1 MAGLRAFAE
10 GRHRSCLY
18 ASVPAFRE
26 ETDMPDARATN
37 TITGRDAFLR
47 VLSDEGVVKMFGNPG
62 TTELP
67 IMHALS
73 SAPEMGY
80 VLALQEAV
88 VIAMADG
95 YARASGKLVS
105 CNVHVAPGLGN
116 AIGSIYTSLMS
127 GTPMIVTAGQQEQG
141 HGLTEPLLYAPLVPI
156 AAPVVKWATE
166 VNRIEDLP
174 RILRRAAKVA
184 TTAPTGPVFISLP
197 GDILNNEAAIVMAAA
212 TRVDTAVRPSDAALE
227 HLARRLLSAK
237 KPVILAG
244 HEIATADA
252 FAEAIAL
259 AETLGAPVLQ
269 QTVAWGAHYP
279 SEHVA
284 YLGALN
290 RDQKNVRRILSDYDL
305 MFCVGADVLKMS
317 VWSETDPLPETTA
330 VAMVGLR
337 DWEMG
342 KNFPAEIALRA
353 DVKETLKALVPL
365 LKKLGGSALADKAKA
380 NLAALAPK
388 NWSAQRA
395 QRLKA
400 LPKPVAGQPLAAEWV
415 MAKLSEM
422 LPKSAVLVDE
432 GITSAATLPAYLP
445 YRDRKSFFGNVS
457 GGIGW
462 GIAAAVGVQVALPE
476 RRVLAVIGDGS
487 AMYSIQAL
495 WTAANLRLPMTFLIC
510 NNGGYQ
516 ILKNRLKL
524 FHGNDKPIGMDF
536 KDPPIDACALAK
548 GFGVAA
554 ERVETAEA
562 FEASLAKSLKSNG
575 PTLIEVMVAQAS

>member
-1 MAGLRAFAE
+1 
-10 GRHRSCLY
+10 
-18 ASVPAFRE
+18 
-26 ETDMPDARATN
+26 MPDARVSN

-80 VLALQEAV
+80 VLGLQEAI

-141 HGLTEPLLYAPLVPI
+141 HGLTEPLLYAPLIPI
-156 AAPVVKWATE
+156 ATPVVKWATE
-166 VNRIEDLP
+166 VSRIEDLP

-197 GDILNNEAAIVMAAA
+197 GDILNNEAPLDLGDV
-212 TRVDTAVRPSDAALE
+212 TRVDTAARPSDAALE
-227 HLARRLLSAK
+227 QLARRLIAAK
-237 KPVILAG
+237 KPIILAG
-244 HEIATADA
+244 HEIATSDA
-252 FAEAIAL
+252 FAEAAAL

-269 QTVAWGAHYP
+269 QTVVHGAHFP
-279 SEHVA
+279 SEHPA
-284 YLGALN
+284 FIGSLN
-290 RDQKNVRRILSDYDL
+290 RDQKHVRRVLSDYDL
-305 MFCVGADVLKMS
+305 MFCVGSDVLKMS
-317 VWSETDPLPETTA
+317 VWSETEPLPETTK

-365 LKKLGGSALADKAKA
+365 LKKLGGPQLAERAKASLAEVAARNWTTQRAARKAK
-380 NLAALAPK
+380 LAAAPAEK
-388 NWSAQRA
+388 P
-395 QRLKA
+395 
-400 LPKPVAGQPLAAEWV
+400 LPAEWV
-415 MAKLSEM
+415 MMRLVES
-422 LPKSAVLVDE
+422 LPKDAIVVDE
-432 GITSAATLPAYLP
+432 GLTSAASLMSYFPF
-445 YRDRKSFFGNVS
+445 RDRNSYFGNVS

-462 GIAAAVGVQVALPE
+462 GIAAAVGVQIAEPRRRVVAL
-476 RRVLAVIGDGS
+476 IGDGS

-495 WTAANLRLPMTFLIC
+495 WTAANQKLPMTFLIC

-516 ILKNRLKL
+516 ILKNRLKA

-536 KDPPIDACALAK
+536 KDPPIDATVLAK
-548 GFGVAA
+548 GFGVPA
-554 ERVETAEA
+554 ERVDTAA
-562 FEASLAKSLKSNG
+562 GFEAALAKSLANTGG
-575 PTLIEVMVAQAS
+575 PTLIEVMVKS

>member
-1 MAGLRAFAE
+1 
-10 GRHRSCLY
+10 
-18 ASVPAFRE
+18 
-26 ETDMPDARATN
+26 MPDANVPN

-47 VLSDEGVVKMFGNPG
+47 VLKDEGVTKMFGNPG

-116 AIGSIYTSLMS
+116 AIGSIYTSMMS

-156 AAPVVKWATE
+156 AQPVVKWATE

-184 TTAPTGPVFISLP
+184 LTAPTGPVFISLP
-197 GDILNNEAAIVMAAA
+197 GDILNNEAAIDMGEV

-227 HLARRLLSAK
+227 QLARRLLSAK

-252 FAEAIAL
+252 FAEATQL

-269 QTVAWGAHYP
+269 QTVAWGAHFP
-279 SEHVA
+279 SEHPA

-290 RDQKNVRRILSDYDL
+290 RDQKYVRRVLSDYDL
-305 MFCVGADVLKMS
+305 MLCVGADVLKMS
-317 VWSETDPLPETTA
+317 VWSETEPLPDTTK
-330 VAMVGLR
+330 VAMIGLR

-365 LKKLGGSALADKAKA
+365 LKKLGGAKLAEQAKA
-380 NLAALAPK
+380 SLAEIATR

-395 QRLKA
+395 QKAAKVATPTGGPLPAEWLMLRLSDR
-400 LPKPVAGQPLAAEWV
+400 LPKDAIIVE
-415 MAKLSEM
+415 
-422 LPKSAVLVDE
+422 E
-432 GITSAATLPAYLP
+432 GLTSTSTLPSYFP
-445 YRDRKSFFGNVS
+445 FRDRNSFFGNVS

-462 GIAAAVGVQVALPE
+462 GIAAAVGVQIAEPT
-476 RRVLAVIGDGS
+476 RRVVAVIGDGS
-487 AMYSIQAL
+487 AMYSISAI
-495 WTAANLRLPMTFLIC
+495 WSAANQKLPVIFLIT
-510 NNGGYQ
+510 NNEGYQ

-524 FHGNDKPIGMDF
+524 FHGNDTPIGMDF
-536 KDPPIDACALAK
+536 NDPPMNIAK
-548 GFGVAA
+548 IAEGFGLPA
-554 ERVETAEA
+554 ERVDTAEGFDA
-562 FEASLAKSLKSNG
+562 ALDRALARTDG
-575 PTLIEVMVAQAS
+575 PTLIEAMVKKG

>member
-1 MAGLRAFAE
+1 VIIS
-10 GRHRSCLY
+10 RHVLPRYLG
-18 ASVPAFRE
+18 AVHGGKP
-26 ETDMPDARATN
+26 MPDARVSN

-47 VLSDEGVVKMFGNPG
+47 VLSDEGVTKMFGNPG

-80 VLALQEAV
+80 VLGLQEAV
-88 VIAMADG
+88 VICMADG

-156 AAPVVKWATE
+156 ASPVVKWATE

-197 GDILNNEAAIVMAAA
+197 GDILNNEAAIDMAAP

-227 HLARRLLSAK
+227 QLARRLLGAK

-244 HEIATADA
+244 HEIATSDA
-252 FAEAIAL
+252 FAEATAL

-269 QTVAWGAHYP
+269 QTVAWGAHFP
-279 SEHVA
+279 SEHPA

-290 RDQKNVRRILSDYDL
+290 RDQKNVRRILGDFDL

-317 VWSETDPLPETTA
+317 VWSETEPLPETTA

-353 DVKETLKALVPL
+353 DVRETLKALVPL
-365 LKKLGGSALADKAKA
+365 LKKLGGDALAQRAKA
-380 NLAALAPK
+380 SLAEIATR

-395 QRLKA
+395 ARKA
-400 LPKPVAGQPLAAEWV
+400 KLTQPASEKPLQAEWAMMRLV
-415 MAKLSEM
+415 EKM
-422 LPKSAVLVDE
+422 PKDAILVEE
-432 GITSAATLPAYLP
+432 GLTSTTTLFNYFPF
-445 YRDRKSFFGNVS
+445 RDRNSYFGNVS

-462 GIAAAVGVQVALPE
+462 GIAAAVGVQIAHPA
-476 RRVLAVIGDGS
+476 RRVVAVIGDGS
-487 AMYSIQAL
+487 AMYSITAL
-495 WTAANLRLPMTFLIC
+495 WSAANQKLPVVFIIA
-510 NNGGYQ
+510 NNAGYQ
-516 ILKNRLKL
+516 ILKIRLKL
-524 FHGNDKPIGMDF
+524 FHGNDTPIGMDF
-536 KDPPIDACALAK
+536 NDPAMDIAAIAR

-554 ERVETAEA
+554 ERVDTAA
-562 FEASLAKSLKSNG
+562 GFDGALDKALAKTDG
-575 PTLIEVMVAQAS
+575 PSLIEVMIKS

>member
-1 MAGLRAFAE
+1 
-10 GRHRSCLY
+10 
-18 ASVPAFRE
+18 
-26 ETDMPDARATN
+26 MPDANVPN

-47 VLSDEGVVKMFGNPG
+47 VLKDEGVTKMFGNPG

-116 AIGSIYTSLMS
+116 AIGSIYTSMMS

-156 AAPVVKWATE
+156 AQPVVKWATE
-166 VNRIEDLP
+166 VSRIEDLP

-184 TTAPTGPVFISLP
+184 MTAPTGPVFISLP
-197 GDILNNEAAIVMAAA
+197 GDILNNEAAIDMGDV

-227 HLARRLLSAK
+227 QLARRLLSAR

-244 HEIATADA
+244 HEIATSDS
-252 FAEAIAL
+252 FAEAAEL

-269 QTVAWGAHYP
+269 QTVAWGAHFP
-279 SEHVA
+279 SEHPA

-290 RDQKNVRRILSDYDL
+290 RDQKYVRRVLSDYDL
-305 MFCVGADVLKMS
+305 MLCVGSDVLKMS
-317 VWSETDPLPETTA
+317 VWSETEPLPETTK
-330 VAMVGLR
+330 VAMIGLR

-353 DVKETLKALVPL
+353 DVKETLKALIPL
-365 LKKLGGSALADKAKA
+365 LKKLGGAKLAEQAKA
-380 NLAALAPK
+380 SLAEISTR

-395 QRLKA
+395 QKA
-400 LPKPVAGQPLAAEWV
+400 AKVATPTTSPLPAEWV
-415 MAKLSEM
+415 MMRLSDK
-422 LPKSAVLVDE
+422 LPKDAIVVEE
-432 GITSAATLPAYLP
+432 GLTSTATLPSYFP
-445 YRDRKSFFGNVS
+445 FRDRNSFFGNVS

-462 GIAAAVGVQVALPE
+462 GIAAAVGVQIAEPK
-476 RRVLAVIGDGS
+476 RRVVAVIGDGS
-487 AMYSIQAL
+487 AMYSISAL
-495 WTAANLRLPMTFLIC
+495 WSAANQKLPVIFLIT
-510 NNGGYQ
+510 NNEGYQ

-524 FHGNDKPIGMDF
+524 FHGNDTPIGMDF
-536 KDPPIDACALAK
+536 NDPPMNIAKIAEGFGLPSERVDTADGFDAALDRALA
-548 GFGVAA
+548 
-554 ERVETAEA
+554 RTD
-562 FEASLAKSLKSNG
+562 G
-575 PTLIEVMVAQAS
+575 PTLIEAMVKKG

>member
-1 MAGLRAFAE
+1 
-10 GRHRSCLY
+10 
-18 ASVPAFRE
+18 
-26 ETDMPDARATN
+26 MPDTNVPN

-47 VLSDEGVVKMFGNPG
+47 VLKDEGVTKMFGNPG

-116 AIGSIYTSLMS
+116 AIGSIYTSMMS

-156 AAPVVKWATE
+156 AQPVVKWATE

-184 TTAPTGPVFISLP
+184 LTAPTGPVFISLP
-197 GDILNNEAAIVMAAA
+197 GDILNNEAAIDMGEA

-227 HLARRLLSAK
+227 QLARRLLSAK

-244 HEIATADA
+244 HEIATSDA
-252 FAEAIAL
+252 FAEATAL

-269 QTVAWGAHYP
+269 QTVAWGAHFP
-279 SEHVA
+279 SEHPA

-290 RDQKNVRRILSDYDL
+290 RDQKHVRRVLSDYDL
-305 MFCVGADVLKMS
+305 MLCVGADVLKMS
-317 VWSETDPLPETTA
+317 VWSETEPLPETTK
-330 VAMVGLR
+330 VAMIGLR

-365 LKKLGGSALADKAKA
+365 LKELGGEKLAQQAKA
-380 NLAALAPK
+380 SLAEIATR

-395 QRLKA
+395 LKA
-400 LPKPVAGQPLAAEWV
+400 AKVATPTGGPLPAEWLMMRLNDKLPKDAIVVE
-415 MAKLSEM
+415 
-422 LPKSAVLVDE
+422 E
-432 GITSAATLPAYLP
+432 GLTSTSTLPSYFP
-445 YRDRKSFFGNVS
+445 FRDRNSFFGNVS

-462 GIAAAVGVQVALPE
+462 GIAAAVGVQIAEPT
-476 RRVLAVIGDGS
+476 RRVVAVIGDGS
-487 AMYSIQAL
+487 AMYSISAI
-495 WTAANLRLPMTFLIC
+495 WSAANQKLPVIFLIT
-510 NNGGYQ
+510 NNEGYQ

-524 FHGNDKPIGMDF
+524 FHGNDTPIGMDF
-536 KDPPIDACALAK
+536 NDPPMNIAK
-548 GFGVAA
+548 IAEGFGLAA
-554 ERVETAEA
+554 ERVDTAEGFDSA
-562 FEASLAKSLKSNG
+562 LDRALARTDG
-575 PTLIEVMVAQAS
+575 PTLIEAMVKKG

>member
-1 MAGLRAFAE
+1 
-10 GRHRSCLY
+10 
-18 ASVPAFRE
+18 
-26 ETDMPDARATN
+26 MPDVRVTN

-47 VLSDEGVVKMFGNPG
+47 VLSDEGVTRMFGNPG

-80 VLALQEAV
+80 VLGLQEAV

-127 GTPMIVTAGQQEQG
+127 STPIIVTAGQQEQG

-156 AAPVVKWATE
+156 AQPVVKWAVE

-197 GDILNNEAAIVMAAA
+197 GDILNNEAAIDMGAS
-212 TRVDTAVRPSDAALE
+212 TRVDTAVRPSDGALE
-227 HLARRLLSAK
+227 QLARRLLAAK
-237 KPVILAG
+237 NVVMVAG
-244 HEIATADA
+244 PEIASSDA
-252 FAEAIAL
+252 FKEAGEL
-259 AETLGAPVLQ
+259 AETLGVPVWH
-269 QTVAWGAHYP
+269 QTVGYGAHFP
-279 SEHVA
+279 SEHPC

-290 RDQKNVRRILSDYDL
+290 RDQKRVRGILSEYDL
-305 MFCVGADVLKMS
+305 MLCVGSDVLQMS
-317 VWSETDPLPETTA
+317 VWSEVEPLPETTK
-330 VAMVGLR
+330 VAMIGLR

-365 LKKLGGSALADKAKA
+365 LRTLGGAALADKAKGSI
-380 NLAALAPK
+380 AALATR

-395 QRLKA
+395 QRLKVLA
-400 LPKPVAGQPLAAEWV
+400 APAAGQPLPPEWV
-415 MAKLSEM
+415 MARLSEAM
-422 LPKSAVLVDE
+422 PRDAILVEE
-432 GITSAATLPAYLP
+432 GLTSATTLPAYFA

-462 GIAAAVGVQVALPE
+462 GIAAAIGVQIAEPK
-476 RRVLAVIGDGS
+476 RRVFAVIGDGS
-487 AMYSIQAL
+487 AMYSITAL
-495 WTAANLRLPMTFLIC
+495 WSAANQKLPVIFLIM
-510 NNGGYQ
+510 NNEGYQ

-524 FHGNDKPIGMDF
+524 FHGNDQPIGMDF
-536 KDPPIDACALAK
+536 NDPPMDVTKIAE
-548 GFGVAA
+548 GFGVTA
-554 ERVETAEA
+554 ERVDTANGFDA
-562 FEASLAKSLKSNG
+562 ALKRALARTDG
-575 PTLIEVMVAQAS
+575 PTLLEVMVKKAG

>member
-1 MAGLRAFAE
+1 
-10 GRHRSCLY
+10 
-18 ASVPAFRE
+18 
-26 ETDMPDARATN
+26 MPDANVPN

-47 VLSDEGVVKMFGNPG
+47 VLKDEGVTKMFGNPG

-116 AIGSIYTSLMS
+116 AIGSIYTSMMS

-156 AAPVVKWATE
+156 AQPVVKWATE

-184 TTAPTGPVFISLP
+184 MTAPTGPVFISLP
-197 GDILNNEAAIVMAAA
+197 GDILNNEAAIDMGEV

-227 HLARRLLSAK
+227 QLARRLLSAK

-244 HEIATADA
+244 HEIATSDA
-252 FAEAIAL
+252 FAEATEL

-269 QTVAWGAHYP
+269 QTVAWGAHFP
-279 SEHVA
+279 SEHPA

-290 RDQKNVRRILSDYDL
+290 RDQKYVRRVLSDYDL
-305 MFCVGADVLKMS
+305 MLCVGSDVLKMS
-317 VWSETDPLPETTA
+317 VWSETEPLPETTK
-330 VAMVGLR
+330 VAMIGLR

-365 LKKLGGSALADKAKA
+365 LKKLGGAKLAEQAKMS
-380 NLAALAPK
+380 LAEIATR

-395 QRLKA
+395 QKA
-400 LPKPVAGQPLAAEWV
+400 ARVTTPTTSPLPAEWL
-415 MAKLSEM
+415 MMRLSDKLPTDAIIVE
-422 LPKSAVLVDE
+422 E
-432 GITSAATLPAYLP
+432 GLTSTATLPSYFP
-445 YRDRKSFFGNVS
+445 FRDRNSFFGNVS

-462 GIAAAVGVQVALPE
+462 GIAAAVGVQIAEPK
-476 RRVLAVIGDGS
+476 RRVVAVIGDGS
-487 AMYSIQAL
+487 AMYSISAI
-495 WTAANLRLPMTFLIC
+495 WSAANQKLPVNFLIT
-510 NNGGYQ
+510 NNEGYQ

-524 FHGNDKPIGMDF
+524 FHGNDTPIGMDF
-536 KDPPIDACALAK
+536 NDPPMNIAK
-548 GFGVAA
+548 IAEGFGLPA
-554 ERVETAEA
+554 ERVDTAEGFDA
-562 FEASLAKSLKSNG
+562 ALDRALARTDG
-575 PTLIEVMVAQAS
+575 PTLIEAMVKKG

>member
-1 MAGLRAFAE
+1 
-10 GRHRSCLY
+10 
-18 ASVPAFRE
+18 
-26 ETDMPDARATN
+26 MPDARVPN

-47 VLSDEGVVKMFGNPG
+47 VLKDEGVVKMFGNPG

-80 VLALQEAV
+80 VLGLQEAV

-95 YARASGKLVS
+95 YARASNKLVS

-116 AIGSIYTSLMS
+116 AIGSIYTSMMS

-156 AAPVVKWATE
+156 AQPVVKWAVE

-197 GDILNNEAAIVMAAA
+197 GDILNNEAAIDMGEV

-227 HLARRLLSAK
+227 QLARRLLAAK
-237 KPVILAG
+237 RPVILAG

-252 FAEAIAL
+252 FAEAAAL

-269 QTVAWGAHYP
+269 QTVAWGAHFP
-279 SEHVA
+279 SEHPA
-284 YLGALN
+284 YIGALN
-290 RDQKNVRRILSDYDL
+290 RDQKYVRSVLAPYDL
-305 MFCVGADVLKMS
+305 MLCVGADLLKMS
-317 VWSETDPLPETTA
+317 VWSETEPLPETTK
-330 VAMVGLR
+330 VAMIGQR

-365 LKKLGGSALADKAKA
+365 LKKFGG
-380 NLAALAPK
+380 AALAERAEASLAEIATR

-395 QRLKA
+395 QRKA
-400 LPKPVAGQPLAAEWV
+400 RVTTPEGKLLPAEWV
-415 MAKLSEM
+415 MMRMSEK
-422 LPKSAVLVDE
+422 LPKDAIVVEE
-432 GITSAATLPAYLP
+432 GLTSTTTLPIYFP
-445 YRDRKSFFGNVS
+445 FRDRNSFFGNVS

-462 GIAAAVGVQVALPE
+462 GIAAAVGIQIAEPK
-476 RRVLAVIGDGS
+476 RRVVAVIGDGS
-487 AMYSIQAL
+487 AMYSITAL
-495 WTAANLRLPMTFLIC
+495 WSAANQKLPVIFLIA
-510 NNGGYQ
+510 NNEGYQ
-516 ILKNRLKL
+516 ILKNRLKA
-524 FHGNDKPIGMDF
+524 FHGNDTPIGMDF
-536 KDPPIDACALAK
+536 NDPPMNVTKIAE

-554 ERVETAEA
+554 ERVDTAA
-562 FEASLAKSLKSNG
+562 GFDAAMDKALARTDG
-575 PTLIEVMVAQAS
+575 PTLIEVMVRR

>member
-1 MAGLRAFAE
+1 
-10 GRHRSCLY
+10 
-18 ASVPAFRE
+18 
-26 ETDMPDARATN
+26 MPDARVSN

-80 VLALQEAV
+80 VLALQEAI

-116 AIGSIYTSLMS
+116 AIGSIYTSFMS

-141 HGLTEPLLYAPLVPI
+141 HGLTEPLLYAPLLPI
-156 AAPVVKWATE
+156 ATPVVKWATE

-174 RILRRAAKVA
+174 RILHRAAKVA

-197 GDILNNEAAIVMAAA
+197 GDILNSAAAIDLGEA
-212 TRVDTAVRPSDAALE
+212 TQVDTAVRPSDAALE
-227 HLARRLLSAK
+227 LLAHRLLVAK
-237 KPVILAG
+237 KPLILAG
-244 HEIATADA
+244 HEIATSDA
-252 FAEAIAL
+252 FAEAAEL

-269 QTVAWGAHYP
+269 QTVAWGAHFP
-279 SEHVA
+279 SEHPA
-284 YLGALN
+284 FLGALN

-305 MFCVGADVLKMS
+305 MLCVGADVLKMS
-317 VWSETDPLPETTA
+317 VLSEVEPLPPTTA
-330 VAMVGLR
+330 VVMIGQR

-353 DVKETLKALVPL
+353 DVKETLKALIPV
-365 LKKLGGSALADKAKA
+365 LKRLGGPALAARAKTSLAEIAGRNWSVQRAARKAKLVTPPA
-380 NLAALAPK
+380 DKP
-388 NWSAQRA
+388 
-395 QRLKA
+395 
-400 LPKPVAGQPLAAEWV
+400 LPAEWL
-415 MAKLSEM
+415 MMQLSE
-422 LPKSAVLVDE
+422 K
-432 GITSAATLPAYLP
+432 LPADAIIVEEGLTATGTLLSYFP
-445 YRDRKSFFGNVS
+445 FRDRNSFFGNVS

-462 GIAAAVGVQVALPE
+462 GIAAAVGVQIAQPK
-476 RRVLAVIGDGS
+476 RRVVAVIGDGS
-487 AMYSIQAL
+487 AMYSIQSL
-495 WTAANLRLPMTFLIC
+495 WTAANQKLPMTFIIA
-510 NNGGYQ
+510 NNEGYQ

-536 KDPPIDACALAK
+536 KDPTIDVSGIAR
-548 GFGVAA
+548 GFGVTA
-554 ERVETAEA
+554 ERVDTAEGFDA
-562 FEASLAKSLKSNG
+562 ALARSLAKTDG
-575 PTLIEVMVAQAS
+575 PTLIEVMVKT